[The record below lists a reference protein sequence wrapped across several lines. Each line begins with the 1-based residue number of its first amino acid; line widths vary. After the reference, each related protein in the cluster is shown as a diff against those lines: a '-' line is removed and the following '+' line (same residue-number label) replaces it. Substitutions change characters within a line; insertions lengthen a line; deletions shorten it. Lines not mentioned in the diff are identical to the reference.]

1 MDPNDPHGLYGERSW
16 GAPSLP
22 PNPMMN
28 AGYPPQSYG
37 GGGGGGGGRR
47 YGGGGRRSHGGYN
60 ANSPYTSGMSDYDR
74 QRADEERARRVRE
87 KLYKIAESTA
97 KNPQAAQDGQAPSS
111 AMHDDDFYPQSD
123 LFTLKKWI
131 EEEAKRGPHHE
142 ATVLQAFRVMVTEQP
157 HKTPLIAALLGFL
170 ILSPEAKGRSEDV
183 AMDSGH
189 GASSSSSSDGET
201 LGLRI
206 ARNLVK
212 TFRSHLHSRLWRN
225 VRLSL
230 HFFATLVP
238 LGIVPPSSMR
248 TLLSSFAMVLNEPGV
263 TVDRGDRAAMCI
275 IEVLCRS
282 ATDLARA
289 DATPGSGAEGESRSP
304 EALADLDNLVQAVE
318 AYNATRKAEH
328 DLRSPWR
335 PDIDATGND
344 DGSSSADLLHEEG
357 FEQAVEALL
366 LLRSRDWRPPAF
378 LPRATDLLP
387 PAINNIVDSVIKG
400 TSTLSPAQ
408 YLVAMPEILVPP
420 EEEDEYEF
428 ALGGP
433 GGAAKQGGEGGSGR
447 NKRKFGAGGG
457 SKHKSIS
464 LQKADEEVR
473 RAGAGP
479 DRVGLYPRWF
489 VESCPLA
496 GTPSSVVLR
505 GLVLDIVD
513 LYEVNRKECARILF
527 GLAKWLR
534 KGTFVGKAVDPNSGL
549 FGDAEDVDEW
559 TNIDERDPEGAWTID
574 DVLVECVLGSSF
586 LLPAAP
592 HVGLYYHALLRE
604 ITTLSPQ
611 TLAPAIGRTVR
622 RVYGAARRGRVSTE
636 VLKRFSEW
644 FSAHLSNFNFSWN
657 WKEWIPDM
665 ELPWSHPCRA
675 LARRIVDLE
684 VRLAYY
690 DRIKG
695 TLPEEVQASVLR
707 PEETTPCF
715 TYGDETHPYAKRA
728 AALTA
733 SLRARATAP
742 VVLAEI
748 ESFKR
753 DLVAP
758 ENPLDDDAEASN
770 GHASIPAAGR
780 VSTSAQA
787 DVVVRDVVTQVVLHV
802 GSRSFS
808 HFLNIVE
815 RYHGLLRHLSTTP
828 ATRASILGA
837 TARHWARSPQ
847 WCLIVID
854 KLVQYR
860 IVEPAD
866 VVAFVFHGDAASQGA
881 VAGAPPTIVK
891 QSGDEVSW
899 SFSRP
904 FNVADGGE
912 VSSHYTRDWSSFDWY
927 EVVRLT
933 VEKVNGRVGQVRRRL
948 ARLQRDEE
956 ELEERKEAEA
966 AAKEAA
972 AAAGAGAAGNGES
985 EPPAKKPA
993 FSFPTSA
1000 NLPPKPAAAGGSAA
1014 APTPAATPVAAPVA
1028 KPAAP
1033 GATAQP
1039 QQTVAEARQSLDSI
1053 LSEQRKVLASALR
1066 GLARLYLSSSSS
1078 AASASSSMDDGQD
1091 AEEKKWRTWWA
1102 LEALRGFLA
1111 SFAHEVGEVE
1121 VTLRAA
1127 LEEEIGQIESGA
1139 GEGEKERVKRLFE
1152 EAVRLG
1158 AE

>member
-1 MDPNDPHGLYGERSW
+1 MDPNDPHGMYSGGGSW
-16 GAPSLP
+16 GNPQQQQGYPAFLP
-22 PNPMMN
+22 PNPMQGHQQQHQQQQ
-28 AGYPPQSYG
+28 GYPSQSYG
-37 GGGGGGGGRR
+37 GGGGGRGRR
-47 YGGGGRRSHGGYN
+47 YGGGGPRRNAGGGGGYGG
-60 ANSPYTSGMSDYDR
+60 SPYTAGMNDHDR
-74 QRADEERARRVRE
+74 QRAEEERARRVRE
-87 KLYKIAESTA
+87 KLYKIAESA
-97 KNPQAAQDGQAPSS
+97 KPANEAEGAPAAIQ
-111 AMHDDDFYPQSD
+111 DDDFYPQSD

-131 EEEAKRGPHHE
+131 EEEAKRGPQHE
-142 ATVLQAFRVMVTEQP
+142 AVVLQAFRVMVTEQP

-170 ILSPEAKGRSEDV
+170 ILSPDV
-183 AMDSGH
+183 QSRGMDDTAAMDGENGN
-189 GASSSSSSDGET
+189 GASSSTSSEQET
-201 LGLRI
+201 LGIKIGRD
-206 ARNLVK
+206 LVK
-212 TFRSHLHSRLWRN
+212 AFRSHLHSRLWRN

-230 HFFATLVP
+230 HFFAALVP

-248 TLLSSFAMVLNEPGV
+248 QLLSAFAMVLNEPGV
-263 TVDRGDRAAMCI
+263 TIDRGDRAAMCI

-282 ATDLARA
+282 AADLARGDGDVA
-289 DATPGSGAEGESRSP
+289 RSD
-304 EALADLDNLVQAVE
+304 EAISDLDGLVQAVE
-318 AYNATRKAEH
+318 GYNATRKAEH

-335 PDIDATGND
+335 SPIDPDNEGDSG
-344 DGSSSADLLHEEG
+344 DLLHEEG
-357 FEQAVEALL
+357 FEQAVEALQ
-366 LLRSRDWRPPAF
+366 LLRSRDWRPPTF

-387 PAINNIVDSVIKG
+387 PAINNIVDSVVRN
-400 TSTLSPAQ
+400 TSTLPQAQ
-408 YLVAMPEILVPP
+408 YLISMPEILVPP
-420 EEEDEYEF
+420 EEEDEFETSF
-428 ALGGP
+428 PLGGQ
-433 GGAAKQGGEGGSGR
+433 GQAKPTGL
-447 NKRKFGAGGG
+447 NKRKFGGG

-505 GLVLDIVD
+505 GLTLDIID

-534 KGTFVGKAVDPNSGL
+534 KGTFAGKAVHPNAGL
-549 FGDAEDVDEW
+549 FGDAEDADEW
-559 TNIDERDPEGAWTID
+559 TNRDDRDPEGAWTLD
-574 DVLVECVLGSSF
+574 DLLVECILGSSL
-586 LLPAAP
+586 LLPSSP

-622 RVYGAARRGRVSTE
+622 RVYGAARRGRVSSE
-636 VLKRFSEW
+636 VLERFSDW

-665 ELPWSHPCRA
+665 GLAWSHPCRS

-695 TLPEEVQASVLR
+695 TLPEEVQESVLR
-707 PEETTPCF
+707 PEETAPCF
-715 TYGDETHPYAKRA
+715 TYGEEGHPYNKRA

-742 VVLAEI
+742 VVLAEL

-758 ENPLDDDAEASN
+758 ENPLDDEMQDGN
-770 GHASIPAAGR
+770 GANGGEHTAIPPSGR
-780 VSTSAQA
+780 VSNAAQA
-787 DVVVRDVVTQVVLHV
+787 DVVVRDVMTQVVLNV

-828 ATRASILGA
+828 ATRAAILGA

-847 WCLIVID
+847 WCLIVVD

-866 VVAFVFHGDAASQGA
+866 VVGFVFNGDSLGEAALPTTVLQG
-881 VAGAPPTIVK
+881 
-891 QSGDEVSW
+891 SGDTVAW

-904 FNVADGGE
+904 YNSDDTGAA
-912 VSSHYTRDWSSFDWY
+912 SHYTRDWSSFDWY
-927 EVVRLT
+927 EILRLT

-948 ARLQRDEE
+948 ARLQRDEAE
-956 ELEERKEAEA
+956 EEERKEAEA
-966 AAKEAA
+966 AAAA
-972 AAAGAGAAGNGES
+972 AAATAAAEAGSSGDS

-1000 NLPPKPAAAGGSAA
+1000 NLPPKPAAADPS
-1014 APTPAATPVAAPVA
+1014 APTPAAAPKPVVAAQ
-1028 KPAAP
+1028 P
-1033 GATAQP
+1033 GQTQP
-1039 QQTVAEARQSLDSI
+1039 QQTVAEARTALESI

-1066 GLARLYLSSSSS
+1066 GLARLYLSTS
-1078 AASASSSMDDGQD
+1078 AAAAAQ
-1091 AEEKKWRTWWA
+1091 EEDEETKWRAWWSG
-1102 LEALRGFLA
+1102 EALRCFLS
-1111 SFAHEVGEVE
+1111 SFASEVGDVE

-1127 LEEEIGQIESGA
+1127 LDEEVKGFEG
-1139 GEGEKERVKRLFE
+1139 GEKVEDVKRLFE

-1158 AE
+1158 SE